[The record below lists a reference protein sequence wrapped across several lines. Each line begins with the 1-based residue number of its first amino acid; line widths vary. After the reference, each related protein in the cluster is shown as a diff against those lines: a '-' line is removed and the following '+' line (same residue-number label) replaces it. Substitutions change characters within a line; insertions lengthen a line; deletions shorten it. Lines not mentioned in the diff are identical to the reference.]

1 MKRPRN
7 HYNHFPR
14 QSLVIMALFAATLLI
29 VSLLPWL
36 DSIAAKWGFVAAPGH
51 IAWQTDL
58 RAGQAESRKTGR
70 LLLVDFQASWCPPCR
85 LMDRTVWTDR
95 SVAQIIHRHFI
106 AVREDIDS
114 PEGKTD
120 ARHFHVQVL
129 PTILVL
135 NSHGMIVNVAQSMG
149 ARQTRRFLTQSIT
162 HAERVGTR
170 DQPAIPK
177 SYPIHHSAAIAKQ

>member
-29 VSLLPWL
+29 VSLLPWF
-36 DSIAAKWGFVAAPGH
+36 DSVAAKWGLVAAPGH

-58 RAGQAESRKTGR
+58 RSAQAESRKTGR

-120 ARHFHVQVL
+120 ARQFHVQVL

-149 ARQTRRFLTQSIT
+149 ARQTGQFLTQSIT
-162 HAERVGTR
+162 HAQRVGTR
-170 DQPAIPK
+170 HEPSTRTASP
-177 SYPIHHSAAIAKQ
+177 SLHSAAIAKQ